1 MQCQLPN
8 RAKQAKAK
16 VKAQSKELPER
27 SIPKSSINYSFKNT
41 RLISQSLSLSLSMDS
56 FSWASVSQAAG
67 LAGGSAV
74 VSDRRGGGL
83 FPPPTLGLQLPAPVG
98 LEHFMDPGLVQLAVR
113 SSCFAAANGA
123 PTASPSYIT
132 SEEHP
137 LQATTGSGNGEPG
150 FGGGSGGVYD
160 DAPIAEACSSR
171 APEPDSSSKK
181 RKRPNA
187 VVAYYSLLQPFVCSG
202 VPTLW
207 SHRRRRTFLG

>member
-27 SIPKSSINYSFKNT
+27 SILTSSINYSFKNT
-41 RLISQSLSLSLSMDS
+41 HLISQSLSLCLCLSLSLSLSLSMDS
-56 FSWASVSQAAG
+56 FAWTSVCQAAG

-74 VSDRRGGGL
+74 VSDRRAGGL
-83 FPPPTLGLQLPAPVG
+83 LPPPMLGLQLQAPAG
-98 LEHFMDPGLVQLAVR
+98 LEHFMDPGLVQLAMR

-137 LQATTGSGNGEPG
+137 LQPTTGSGNGEPG
-150 FGGGSGGVYD
+150 FGGGG
-160 DAPIAEACSSR
+160 DAPSAEACSSR
-171 APEPDSSSKK
+171 APEADSNSKK
-181 RKRPNA
+181 SKRSNE
-187 VVAYYSLLQPFVCSG
+187 VVAYCSLRLQC
-202 VPTLW
+202 
-207 SHRRRRTFLG
+207 